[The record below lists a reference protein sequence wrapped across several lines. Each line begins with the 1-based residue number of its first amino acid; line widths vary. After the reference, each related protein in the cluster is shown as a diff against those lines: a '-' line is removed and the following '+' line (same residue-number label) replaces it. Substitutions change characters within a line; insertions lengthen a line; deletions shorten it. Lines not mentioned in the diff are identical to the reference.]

1 MNKKII
7 ITGAYGF
14 LGRNCAAAFAAAG
27 FEIYGIGHGGWPP
40 CEYGKFGIKTWLSS
54 DITYESLCS
63 LGLTGRVTAIIHCG
77 GGSSVAYSIEN
88 PSLDYKKTVDSTLAV
103 LEYIRRENPGARLVY
118 PSSTAVYGVCED
130 RQIMESYRLNPLSPY
145 GFNKAAAEL
154 LCESYHKNY
163 SVKCSIIR
171 FFSIYGEGLKKQLLW
186 EACNK
191 IISASGGLGS
201 VEFFGTGL
209 ETRDWIH
216 ISDAAALTAKAA
228 FSERDYEIINGG
240 SGVKTTIKDTI
251 ALISKGFEK
260 HNILPP
266 CVKFNNIVRA
276 GDPAYYWADIRKALE
291 TGWIPKMTLEEGA
304 ARYVDWFIN
313 DKFEKP
319 AGPSGIYGN
328 K

>member
-14 LGRNCAAAFAAAG
+14 LGRSCAASFAAAG

-40 CEYGKFGIKTWLSS
+40 SEYGEFGIKTWLSS

-63 LGLTGRVTAIIHCG
+63 LGLSGRVSAVIHCG

-103 LEYIRRENPGARLVY
+103 LEYMRRENPRARLVY

-130 RQIMESYRLNPLSPY
+130 APITEGHRLNPLSPY

-191 IISASGGLGS
+191 IINASAGAGAL
-201 VEFFGTGL
+201 EFFGTGL

-216 ISDAAALTAKAA
+216 ISDAAALAVKAA
-228 FSERDYEIINGG
+228 FSGRGYEIINGG
-240 SGVKTTIKDTI
+240 SGVKTSIKDTI
-251 ALISKGFEK
+251 ALISKEFEK
-260 HNILPP
+260 YNIPARP
-266 CVKFNNIVRA
+266 VEFNNIVRA
-276 GDPAYYWADIRKALE
+276 GDPAYYWADIQRALE
-291 TGWIPKMTLEEGA
+291 TGWTPKVSLAEGA
-304 ARYVDWFIN
+304 ARYVEWFVNSKNTI
-313 DKFEKP
+313 KV
-319 AGPSGIYGN
+319 
-328 K
+328 